1 MFYASVASLI
11 FSALIP
17 VFAFSEL
24 TTSTNTLFIFMAFS
38 ALVFFVTTS
47 VAYGILALYYRL
59 YMSSGYDPLGN
70 TFSRIIEEERELEK
84 TAEKALFQ

>member
-1 MFYASVASLI
+1 
-11 FSALIP
+11 
-17 VFAFSEL
+17 
-24 TTSTNTLFIFMAFS
+24 MAFS

-59 YMSSGYDPLGN
+59 YTTSGYDPLGN

-84 TAEKALFQ
+84 TAEKELFQ